1 MLPQNDV
8 VAKVGEHFHGPT
20 AMALHGVQTAPFWLM
35 LTGFALA
42 TFIYLFR
49 PAVADQLQQRIP
61 RLHALLENKFYVD
74 EFYQKAFVSRTVKI
88 GNGLWGRVDAG
99 LIDGWL
105 VNGSAKFVNNLS
117 ARVRTWQTGY
127 LFQYAFAMIIGLIAI
142 LAIWVTL

>member
-1 MLPQNDV
+1 
-8 VAKVGEHFHGPT
+8 
-20 AMALHGVQTAPFWLM
+20 MALHSVQTLPFWLM
-35 LTGFALA
+35 LAGFALA
-42 TFIYLFR
+42 TFIYLVR
-49 PAVADQLQQRIP
+49 PALADTLANRFP

-74 EFYQKAFVSRTVKI
+74 ELYQKLFISRTLSI
-88 GNGLWGRVDAG
+88 GNGLWKKADAG